1 MTRTDLFAL
10 SPILAMGSLC
20 IITMLT
26 IAVRRHHE
34 TIAALAAA
42 STVMTIGTLPLAA
55 SVAPRTVAMVLRLDT
70 YALLYM
76 GLVLAAT
83 LIVIALSY
91 RYWTLHADDDEEC
104 EEFYLLLLVAT
115 FGALVLTASIHFA
128 SFFLGL
134 ELVSVSLYGL
144 IGYLR
149 TRRAPL
155 EASLKYLLLSSTAS
169 AFLLFGMALLYFQ
182 TGTMVFAEVGAAMT
196 THGTKPLLWLGG
208 FALVMVAIGFKLGF
222 VPFHLWIPDIYQ
234 GAPVPI
240 TAYVATVSKVA
251 VAALLLRFVSDLRIL
266 DIQILGAFF
275 AFFAAASMLAGN
287 FLALLQQNV
296 KRLLAYSSIAH
307 FGYLLVALLAGGP
320 FATEAVTFYL
330 VAYVTMTLGAF
341 GVVTARSTPL
351 RDADTFE
358 DYRGLFWSQPW
369 LAVTFI
375 LSLLSLAGI
384 PITAGF
390 FGKFYAIAA
399 GIQADLWSLVL
410 LLITNSVI
418 GVYYYLRLIVT
429 MFDRS
434 AADIAIEDRAS
445 GHEIPDHWATV
456 LSLGLIASM
465 LLWLGGYPGPVIDFI
480 RLVVTDLTTTVLH
493 ADY

>member
-1 MTRTDLFAL
+1 MTTTDLLSL
-10 SPILAMGSLC
+10 SPILAMGIFC
-20 IITMLT
+20 VITMLG
-26 IAVRRHHE
+26 IAVRRHHA
-34 TIAALAAA
+34 TIASLAA
-42 STVMTIGTLPLAA
+42 SGTVITLCTLPVAA
-55 SVAPRTVAMVLRLDT
+55 SVAPRTVAMLLRLDS

-76 GLVLAAT
+76 GLVSAAT

-91 RYWTLHADDDEEC
+91 RYWTLHADDHEEC
-104 EEFYLLLLVAT
+104 EEFYLLVLTAS
-115 FGALVLTASIHFA
+115 FGALVLTASVHFA

-182 TGTMVFAEVGAAMT
+182 TGTMVFAEVGAAMPAQ
-196 THGTKPLLWLGG
+196 GTKPLLWLGG
-208 FALVMVAIGFKLGF
+208 FTLVMVAIGFKLGF
-222 VPFHLWIPDIYQ
+222 VPFHLWIPDVYQ
-234 GAPVPI
+234 GAPAPI

-266 DIQILGAFF
+266 ESEILSTFF
-275 AFFAAASMLAGN
+275 AFLAVLSMFGGN
-287 FLALLQQNV
+287 FLALQQQNV

-330 VAYVTMTLGAF
+330 IAYVTMTLGAF

-351 RDADTFE
+351 RDADAFE
-358 DYRGLFWSQPW
+358 DYRGLFWSRPW

-399 GIQADLWSLVL
+399 GVQADLWLLVL
-410 LLITNSVI
+410 LLIANSAI

-434 AADIAIEDRAS
+434 AADIAVEDGTGR
-445 GHEIPDHWATV
+445 EIPGHWATA
-456 LSLGLIASM
+456 LSLGVIASM
-465 LLWLGGYPGPVIDFI
+465 LLWLGGYPGPVIEFI
-480 RLVVTDLTTTVLH
+480 RLIVTDLTAAVLH
-493 ADY
+493 VSY

>member
-1 MTRTDLFAL
+1 MTTTDLFAL
-10 SPILAMGSLC
+10 SPILAMGTLC
-20 IITMLT
+20 IITMLG
-26 IAVRRHHE
+26 IAVRRHHA

-42 STVMTIGTLPLAA
+42 STVMTLATLPLAA
-55 SVAPRTVAMVLRLDT
+55 SVAPRTVAMLLRLDT

-76 GLVLAAT
+76 GLVSAAT
-83 LIVIALSY
+83 LVIIALSY
-91 RYWTLHADDDEEC
+91 RYWTLHANNNEEC
-104 EEFYLLLLVAT
+104 EEFYLLVLIAT
-115 FGALVLTASIHFA
+115 FGALVLTASVHFA

-134 ELVSVSLYGL
+134 ELISVSLYGL

-182 TGTMVFAEVGAAMT
+182 TGTMVFAEVGATMT
-196 THGTKPLLWLGG
+196 THGTKSLLWLGG
-208 FALVMVAIGFKLGF
+208 FTLVMVAIGFKLGL
-222 VPFHLWIPDIYQ
+222 VPFHLWIPDVYQ
-234 GAPVPI
+234 GAPAPI

-266 DIQILGAFF
+266 ELQTLSMFF
-275 AFFAAASMLAGN
+275 AFLAATSMLAGN

-330 VAYVTMTLGAF
+330 IAYVTMTLGAF
-341 GVVTARSTPL
+341 GVVTARSTPF
-351 RDADTFE
+351 RDADAFE
-358 DYRGLFWSQPW
+358 DYRGLFWSRPW
-369 LAVTFI
+369 LAVTFM

-390 FGKFYAIAA
+390 LGKFYAIAA
-399 GIQADLWSLVL
+399 GIYADRWLLVL
-410 LLITNSVI
+410 LVITNSAI

-434 AADIAIEDRAS
+434 AAEITIEDSAS
-445 GHEIPDHWATV
+445 GHEIPGHWATV

-465 LLWLGGYPGPVIDFI
+465 LLWLGGYPGPVIEFI
-480 RLVVTDLTTTVLH
+480 RLVVADLTLPLLQ
-493 ADY
+493 ANY

>member
-1 MTRTDLFAL
+1 MTTTDLFAL
-10 SPILAMGSLC
+10 SPILAMGALC
-20 IITMLT
+20 IITMLG
-26 IAVRRHHE
+26 IAVRRHHA

-42 STVMTIGTLPLAA
+42 STVMTLATLPLAA
-55 SVAPRTVAMVLRLDT
+55 SVAPRTVAMLLRLDT

-76 GLVLAAT
+76 GLVSAAT
-83 LIVIALSY
+83 LVIIALSY
-91 RYWTLHADDDEEC
+91 RYWTLHANNNEEC
-104 EEFYLLLLVAT
+104 EEFYLLVLIAT
-115 FGALVLTASIHFA
+115 FGALVLTASVHFA

-134 ELVSVSLYGL
+134 ELISVSLYGL

-182 TGTMVFAEVGAAMT
+182 TGTMVFSEI
-196 THGTKPLLWLGG
+196 G
-208 FALVMVAIGFKLGF
+208 FTLVMVAIGFKLGL
-222 VPFHLWIPDIYQ
+222 VPFHLWIPDVYQ
-234 GAPVPI
+234 GAPAPI

-266 DIQILGAFF
+266 ELQTLSMFF
-275 AFFAAASMLAGN
+275 AFLAATSMLAGN

-330 VAYVTMTLGAF
+330 IAYVTMTLGAF
-341 GVVTARSTPL
+341 GVVTARSTPF
-351 RDADTFE
+351 RDADAFE
-358 DYRGLFWSQPW
+358 DYRGLFWSRPW
-369 LAVTFI
+369 LAVTFM

-390 FGKFYAIAA
+390 LGKFYAIAA
-399 GIQADLWSLVL
+399 GIYADRWLLVL
-410 LLITNSVI
+410 LVITNSAI

-434 AADIAIEDRAS
+434 AAEITIEDSAS
-445 GHEIPDHWATV
+445 GHEIPGHWATV

-465 LLWLGGYPGPVIDFI
+465 LLWLGGYPGPVIEFI
-480 RLVVTDLTTTVLH
+480 RLVVADLTLPLLQ
-493 ADY
+493 ANY

>member
-1 MTRTDLFAL
+1 MTTTDLVAL
-10 SPILAMGSLC
+10 SPILAMGAFC
-20 IITMLT
+20 IITMLG
-26 IAVRRHHE
+26 IAVRRDHA
-34 TIAALAAA
+34 TIATLAAA
-42 STVMTIGTLPLAA
+42 STVMTLGTLPLAA
-55 SVAPRTVAMVLRLDT
+55 SVTPRTVAMLLRLDT

-76 GLVLAAT
+76 GLLSAAT
-83 LIVIALSY
+83 LIVIALAY
-91 RYWTLHADDDEEC
+91 RYLALHVEDREEC
-104 EEFYLLLLVAT
+104 EEFYLLVLVAT
-115 FGALVLTASIHFA
+115 FGAFVLTASVHFA

-134 ELVSVSLYGL
+134 ELISVSLYGL

-149 TRRAPL
+149 TSRAPL

-208 FALVMVAIGFKLGF
+208 FTLVMVAVGFKLGL
-222 VPFHLWIPDIYQ
+222 VPFHLWIPDVYQ
-234 GAPVPI
+234 GAPAPT

-266 DIQILGAFF
+266 EIPALSTFF
-275 AFFAAASMLAGN
+275 AFLAVISMFGGN
-287 FLALLQQNV
+287 FLALQQQNV

-320 FATEAVTFYL
+320 FAAEAVTFYL

-351 RDADTFE
+351 RDADAFE
-358 DYRGLFWSQPW
+358 DYRGLFWSRPW

-399 GIQADLWSLVL
+399 GVQADLWLLVL

-418 GVYYYLRLIVT
+418 GVYFYLRLIVT

-434 AADIAIEDRAS
+434 SVEIAVGDGTR
-445 GHEIPDHWATV
+445 HEVPGHWATA
-456 LSLGLIASM
+456 LSLGLIASV

-480 RLVVTDLTTTVLH
+480 RTTVVSLSTSVLH
-493 ADY
+493 ANY

>member
-1 MTRTDLFAL
+1 MTTTDLFAL
-10 SPILAMGSLC
+10 SPILAMGTLC
-20 IITMLT
+20 IITMLG
-26 IAVRRHHE
+26 IAVRRHHA
-34 TIAALAAA
+34 TIATLAAS
-42 STVMTIGTLPLAA
+42 STVITLCTLPVAA
-55 SVAPRTVAMVLRLDT
+55 SVAPRTVAMLLRLDI

-76 GLVLAAT
+76 GLVSAAT

-91 RYWTLHADDDEEC
+91 RYWTLHVEDHEEC
-104 EEFYLLLLVAT
+104 EEFYLLVLIAT
-115 FGALVLTASIHFA
+115 FGALVLTASVHFA

-182 TGTMVFAEVGAAMT
+182 TGTMVFAEVGAAMPT
-196 THGTKPLLWLGG
+196 QGTKPLLWLGG
-208 FALVMVAIGFKLGF
+208 FTLMMVAIGFKLGF
-222 VPFHLWIPDIYQ
+222 VPFHLWIPDVYQ
-234 GAPVPI
+234 GAPAPI

-251 VAALLLRFVSDLRIL
+251 VATLLLRFVSDLRIL
-266 DIQILGAFF
+266 EIQILSTFF
-275 AFFAAASMLAGN
+275 AVLAVLSMFGGN
-287 FLALLQQNV
+287 FLALQQQNV

-320 FATEAVTFYL
+320 FAAEAVTFYL

-351 RDADTFE
+351 RDADAFE
-358 DYRGLFWSQPW
+358 DYRGLFWSRPW

-399 GIQADLWSLVL
+399 GVQADLWLLVL
-410 LLITNSVI
+410 LLIANSAI

-434 AADIAIEDRAS
+434 AVEIAVEDSA
-445 GHEIPDHWATV
+445 GHEIPGHWATV
-456 LSLGLIASM
+456 LSLGVIASM
-465 LLWLGGYPGPVIDFI
+465 LLWLGGYPGPVIEFI
-480 RLVVTDLTTTVLH
+480 RLVVTDLTATVLH
-493 ADY
+493 VSY

>member
-1 MTRTDLFAL
+1 MTTADLFAL
-10 SPILAMGSLC
+10 SPILTMGTFC
-20 IITMLT
+20 IITMLG
-26 IAVRRHHE
+26 IAVRRHHA

-42 STVMTIGTLPLAA
+42 STVMTLGTLPLAA
-55 SVAPRTVAMVLRLDT
+55 SPAPRTVAMLLRLDT

-83 LIVIALSY
+83 LIIIALSY
-91 RYWTLHADDDEEC
+91 RYWMLHVEDGEEC
-104 EEFYLLLLVAT
+104 EEFYLLIVIAT
-115 FGALVLTASIHFA
+115 FGALVLVASVHFA

-134 ELVSVSLYGL
+134 ELISVSLYGL

-155 EASLKYLLLSSTAS
+155 EASLKYLLLASTAS

-208 FALVMVAIGFKLGF
+208 FTLVMVAIGFKLGL
-222 VPFHLWIPDIYQ
+222 VPFHLWIPDVYQ
-234 GAPVPI
+234 GAPAPI

-266 DIQILGAFF
+266 EIRILGTFF
-275 AFFAAASMLAGN
+275 AFLAVLSMFGGN
-287 FLALLQQNV
+287 FLALQQQNV

-358 DYRGLFWSQPW
+358 DYRGLFWSRPW
-369 LAVTFI
+369 VALTFI

-399 GIQADLWSLVL
+399 GVQADLWLLVL
-410 LLITNSVI
+410 LLITNSAI

-434 AADIAIEDRAS
+434 AVEIMVEGS
-445 GHEIPDHWATV
+445 TEHEIPGHWATL

-480 RLVVTDLTTTVLH
+480 RLVVTDLTATVLH
-493 ADY
+493 ASY